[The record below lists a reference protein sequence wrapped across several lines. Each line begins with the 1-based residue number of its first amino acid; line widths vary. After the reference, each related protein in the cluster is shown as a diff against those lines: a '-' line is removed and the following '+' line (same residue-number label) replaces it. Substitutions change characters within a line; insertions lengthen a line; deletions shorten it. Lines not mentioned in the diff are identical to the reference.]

1 MQVFVN
7 FGDPVLMTYID
18 VPSPTLWNHALF
30 TQKDAYSSI
39 VKVVYSYNSLRA
51 KLKMS
56 SL

>member
-7 FGDPVLMTYID
+7 FGDPALMTYID

-39 VKVVYSYNSLRA
+39 VKVATPQCYEYLDKM
-51 KLKMS
+51 KLDI
-56 SL
+56 